1 MIIVKNL
8 SKKFDDDQIL
18 DSINMNVKKGSIY
31 GIIGPNGAGKT
42 TLLNHLAGVYK
53 EDIGEIKINDQDIY
67 ENASAKQNMAYMQ
80 DEIYAYPQYTIKNM
94 ADFYKEMYTN
104 WNEDRYNKLKEIFD
118 INDKKRITKLS
129 KGMKKQVAFCFALS
143 KKPEILIMDEPIDGL
158 DPIARKKLWNIVID
172 DVAKREMTV
181 VISSHNLKELENM
194 CDTILILDKGK
205 SIIEKS
211 IEALRTD
218 VHKIQFVLKN
228 QEQEEKLLKE
238 INVINSEKSGSIR
251 VVVVKGEWNEIEE
264 KINKYNPVLLD
275 RLNLTLEEVFIY
287 EMEGQGYEIKN
298 QTI

>member
-1 MIIVKNL
+1 MIIAKNL
-8 SKKFDDDQIL
+8 CKKFDDDQIL
-18 DSINMNVKKGSIY
+18 DCINMNVKKGSIY

-53 EDIGEIKINDQDIY
+53 EDSGEVKINDQDIY
-67 ENASAKQNMAYMQ
+67 ENASTKQSMAYMQ

-94 ADFYKEMYTN
+94 ANFYKEMYTN
-104 WNEDRYNKLKEIFD
+104 WNEDRYKKLKEIFD

-143 KKPEILIMDEPIDGL
+143 KTPQILIMDEPIDGL

-218 VHKIQFVLKN
+218 VHKIQFVLEN
-228 QEQEEKLLKE
+228 QDQEEELLNE
-238 INVINSEKSGSIR
+238 INIINSEKSGSIR
-251 VVVVKGEWNEIEE
+251 IVVVKGEWNEIEE
-264 KINKYNPVLLD
+264 KINKYNPILLD
-275 RLNLTLEEVFIY
+275 RLSLTLEEVFIY

>member
-1 MIIVKNL
+1 VIIAKNL
-8 SKKFDDDQIL
+8 CKKFDDDQIL
-18 DSINMNVKKGSIY
+18 DCINMNVKKGSIY

-53 EDIGEIKINDQDIY
+53 EDSGEVKINDQDIY
-67 ENASAKQNMAYMQ
+67 ENASTKQSMAYMQ

-94 ADFYKEMYTN
+94 ANFYKEMYTN
-104 WNEDRYNKLKEIFD
+104 WNEDRYKKLKEIFD

-143 KKPEILIMDEPIDGL
+143 KTPQILIMDEPIDGL

-218 VHKIQFVLKN
+218 VHKIQFVLEN
-228 QEQEEKLLKE
+228 QDQEEELLNE
-238 INVINSEKSGSIR
+238 INIINSEKSGSIR
-251 VVVVKGEWNEIEE
+251 IVVVKGEWNEIEE
-264 KINKYNPVLLD
+264 KINKYNPILLD
-275 RLNLTLEEVFIY
+275 RLSLTLEEVFIY